1 MYRMEVVGVG
11 NITMNYSVI
20 DYYMNAHD
28 FLPCDRKKIYD
39 FINTEN
45 RMRNGNHKF
54 VGGYL
59 TRTNLCLVTG
69 YGVPEQY
76 SRSFLGIQDNFQ

>member
-1 MYRMEVVGVG
+1 MLTVTEIMDFTTL
-11 NITMNYSVI
+11 NK
-20 DYYMNAHD
+20 YMGKHD

-59 TRTNLCLVTG
+59 TRKRLILVTG
-69 YGVPEQY
+69 YGTEENY
-76 SRSFLGIQDNFQ
+76 DRTFLGIQDNFR